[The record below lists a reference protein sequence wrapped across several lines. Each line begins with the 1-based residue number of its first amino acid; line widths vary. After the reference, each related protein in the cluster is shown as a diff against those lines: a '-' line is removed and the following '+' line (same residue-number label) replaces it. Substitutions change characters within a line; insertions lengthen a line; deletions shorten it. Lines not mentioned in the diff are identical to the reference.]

1 MQLAQYVATIANN
14 GVRVA
19 PRIVEGIY
27 GNNDKGGL
35 GDLIQQ
41 LQPTEMNKV
50 NISDSD
56 MSILHQGFYQVAHG
70 TSGLTTGRAFSNG
83 ALVSISGKKQ
93 VQPKAMWQM
102 VSKQPIPM
110 RWPMP
115 HLIIPKS
122 LSQWS
127 FLIIP
132 I

>member
-1 MQLAQYVATIANN
+1 MQLAQYVATIAND

-56 MSILHQGFYQVAHG
+56 MSVLHQGFYQVAHG
-70 TSGLTTGRAFSNG
+70 TSGLTTGRAFSMVPWYPL
-83 ALVSISGKKQ
+83 AEKR
-93 VQPKAMWQM
+93 VQPKVMWQM
-102 VSKQPIPM
+102 ASKQPIPM

-115 HLIIPKS
+115 HLMILKS